1 MILSWFR
8 GLSDNGRVVAQTTAV
23 VIGMGSLGWASV
35 PLYDLF
41 CRVTG
46 YGGTTA
52 ISDGSNIE
60 VLDRTINVRFD
71 ASKAAGPQ
79 PLYPKTRNNRKV
91 ATTDIKAKEN
101 GLSLFFCSI

>member
-1 MILSWFR
+1 
-8 GLSDNGRVVAQTTAV
+8 
-23 VIGMGSLGWASV
+23 MGSLGWASV

-60 VLDRTINVRFD
+60 VLDRTIDVRFD
-71 ASKAAGPQ
+71 ASKASDMPWEFKPVQREMEPDG
-79 PLYPKTRNNRKV
+79 
-91 ATTDIKAKEN
+91 
-101 GLSLFFCSI
+101 